1 MSHKASRSFVETA
14 AIKAAVLHHE
24 QAVLAALRI
33 NWQAGRG
40 PHIDCPY
47 PDHGG
52 KNDFRWDDQQAKAF
66 CSCRDPHSIFDV
78 VQGMTGG
85 DFEAAKLFVAETIGR
100 SDLIRGKSDRQ
111 GTYRGRVEDL
121 LAPSGDNRDD
131 SLPLAYLAHRLHVPA
146 SDVLMPSTRF
156 AGHKALGYYDPP
168 PVGSA
173 KPVLAAQPPCAVYE
187 TVAADGR
194 VHAMRIYLAE
204 GGHGKADLG
213 GRDPKKSVRV
223 PEGSTSTSGCGVV
236 WGDAKVAEH
245 VYVCEGIET
254 GAAIAY
260 AMTSAIGFGHVA
272 VVAAI
277 SAGGMEA
284 FRPWPATKL
293 VTVAADRDEGAAP
306 GKQPSRRGEMAARKL
321 GLSLRDRVSIS
332 IALPGGAGEKVD
344 WLDIHVRDGANAV
357 RRGLD
362 AAVPFVPTA
371 EEAGM
376 APPSNLEG
384 ARNTKLTRLRFSELH
399 ARIDTDDFVQ
409 GLLTT
414 TALSVFY
421 GDSNAGK
428 TFVVLDLA
436 LHIAMGWPWHGRRVE
451 QGGVVYVAAEGGSG
465 VLNRIEAFKRH
476 HDIAPALEVP
486 FSLVPSPVNLLDP
499 EADVHELIALV
510 QDEAAGLGEPVK
522 LVVIDTL
529 SRALAGGNENAS
541 EDMGALVMNVDRIR
555 KETGAHL
562 LLVHHCGKD
571 SAKGARGHSL
581 LRAATDTEVE
591 IARSES
597 AKGGVITVTKQRDLP
612 IPAPFGYGLKTIEL
626 GVNRH
631 GETVTSCVVEPCDH
645 QGAAGNRKKKTDL
658 ALKLQ
663 ALRNVVFD
671 KGITVMSRGVA
682 PVPSVR
688 IADFYEMLKSQGMIG
703 AERKDTE
710 LKQGQRIVAELRKA
724 ALAATGSDRIWLINP
739 EELST

>member
-1 MSHKASRSFVETA
+1 MSHEASHNFVETA

-66 CSCRDPHSIFDV
+66 CSCRNAHDIFDV
-78 VQGMTGG
+78 VRGMTGA
-85 DFEAAKLFVAETIGR
+85 DFAAAKLFVAETIGR

-111 GTYRGRVEDL
+111 GTHGRVEDL
-121 LAPSGDNRDD
+121 LAPPDDNRDD
-131 SLPLAYLAHRLHVPA
+131 SLPLTYLAHRLGVPV

-173 KPVLAAQPPCAVYE
+173 KPILVAQPPCAVFE

-204 GGHGKADLG
+204 DGYGKADLG

-321 GLSLRDRVSIS
+321 GLSLRDRVSVS
-332 IALPGGAGEKVD
+332 IALPGGADEKVD
-344 WLDIHVRDGANAV
+344 WLDIHVRDGTDAV

-371 EEAGM
+371 EEAGI
-376 APPSNLEG
+376 APPSNQEG

-436 LHIAMGWPWHGRRVE
+436 LHIALGWPWHGRRVE
-451 QGGVVYVAAEGGSG
+451 RGGVVYVAAEGGSG

-476 HDIAPALEVP
+476 HDLAPNLEVP

-499 EADVHELIALV
+499 EADVDELIALI

-562 LLVHHCGKD
+562 LLIHHCGKD
-571 SAKGARGHSL
+571 AAKGARGHSL

-597 AKGGVITVTKQRDLP
+597 AKGGAITVTKQRDLP
-612 IPAPFGYGLKTIEL
+612 IPAPFGYGLTTIEL

-631 GETVTSCVVEPCDH
+631 GETVTSCVVEPCEH
-645 QGAAGNRKKKTDL
+645 QAVTGRRKKKSDIML
-658 ALKLQ
+658 HLQ
-663 ALRNVVFD
+663 ALKNVIAA
-671 KGITVMSRGVA
+671 KGIVLNSRDVA
-682 PVPSVR
+682 SVPSVST
-688 IADFYEMLKSQGMIG
+688 ADFHEMLKSQSLVG
-703 AERKDTE
+703 ADKKDTE
-710 LKQGQRIVAELRKA
+710 NQQVRRIIYGLCRENW
-724 ALAATGSDRIWLINP
+724 AATGGRRIWLHNP
-739 EELST
+739 EELSA

>member
-1 MSHKASRSFVETA
+1 MSHEASHNFVETA

-24 QAVLAALRI
+24 HAVLAALRI

-47 PDHGG
+47 PNHGG

-66 CSCRDPHSIFDV
+66 CSCRNAHDIFDV
-78 VQGMTGG
+78 VRGMTGA
-85 DFEAAKLFVAETIGR
+85 DFAAAKLFVAETIGR

-111 GTYRGRVEDL
+111 GTHRRVEDL
-121 LAPSGDNRDD
+121 LAPPDGNRDD
-131 SLPLAYLAHRLHVPA
+131 SLPLTYLAHRLRVPA

-194 VHAMRIYLAE
+194 VHAMRIYLAD
-204 GGHGKADLG
+204 GGRGKADLD

-223 PEGSTSTSGCGVV
+223 PEGSVSTSGCGVV

-260 AMTSAIGFGHVA
+260 AMKPSVGDGHVA

-321 GLSLRDRVSIS
+321 GLSLRDRVPVS

-344 WLDIHVRDGANAV
+344 WLDIHVRDGADAV
-357 RRGLD
+357 RCGLD

-376 APPSNLEG
+376 APASNQEG

-414 TALSVFY
+414 STMSVFY
-421 GDSNAGK
+421 GDSNVGK

-436 LHIAMGWPWHGRRVE
+436 LHVALGWPWQGRRVE
-451 QGGVVYVAAEGGSG
+451 KGGVIYVAAEGGGG

-476 HDIAPALEVP
+476 HSLAPDLEVP
-486 FSLVPSPVNLLDP
+486 FSLVPSSVDLLDP
-499 EADVHELIALV
+499 AADTNELIALI
-510 QDEAAGLGEPVK
+510 QEEAATFGEPVK

-541 EDMGALVMNVDRIR
+541 EDMGALVKNMDRIR
-555 KETGAHL
+555 EETGAHAML
-562 LLVHHCGKD
+562 IHHSGKD
-571 SAKGARGHSL
+571 AGKGARGHSL
-581 LRAATDTEVE
+581 LRGAVDTLVE
-591 IARSES
+591 LARSES
-597 AKGGVITVTKQRDLP
+597 AKGGAITVTKQRDLP

-631 GETVTSCVVEPCDH
+631 GETVTSCVVEPCAH
-645 QGAAGNRKKKTDL
+645 QAAAGSRKKKSDIML
-658 ALKLQ
+658 HLQ
-663 ALRNVVFD
+663 ALNNVIAA
-671 KGITVMSRGVA
+671 KGITVNSREVA
-682 PVPSVR
+682 SVPSVST
-688 IADFYEMLKSQGMIG
+688 ADFHEMLKSQSLVG
-703 AERKDTE
+703 AEKKDTE
-710 LKQGQRIVAELRKA
+710 NKQVQRIIYGLCREGW
-724 ALAATGSDRIWLINP
+724 AATGGRRIWLRPP
-739 EELST
+739 EELSV

>member
-1 MSHKASRSFVETA
+1 MSHEASHNFIETA

-24 QAVLAALRI
+24 HAVLAALRI

-40 PHIDCPY
+40 SHIDCPY

-66 CSCRDPHSIFDV
+66 CSCRTAHDIFDV
-78 VQGMTGG
+78 VQGMNGV
-85 DFEAAKLFVAETIGR
+85 DFEAAKHFVAEAIGR

-111 GTYRGRVEDL
+111 GTHRRRVEDL
-121 LAPSGDNRDD
+121 LAPPDGNRDD
-131 SLPLAYLAHRLHVPA
+131 SLPLTYLAHRLHVPA
-146 SDVLMPSTRF
+146 GDVLMPSTRF

-173 KPVLAAQPPCAVYE
+173 KPVLVAQPPCAIYE

-194 VHAMRIYLAE
+194 VHAMRIYLAD
-204 GGHGKADLG
+204 GGRGKADLD
-213 GRDPKKSVRV
+213 GRDSKKSVRV
-223 PEGSTSTSGCGVV
+223 PEGSASTSGCGVV
-236 WGDAKVAEH
+236 WGDAKGAEH

-260 AMTSAIGFGHVA
+260 AMTPAVGIGHVA

-293 VTVAADRDEGAAP
+293 VTVAADRDDGAAP
-306 GKQPSRRGEMAARKL
+306 GKRPSHRGEMAARKL
-321 GLSLRDRVSIS
+321 GLSLRDRVPVS

-344 WLDIHVRDGANAV
+344 WLDIHVRDGADGV
-357 RRGLD
+357 RRGLA

-384 ARNTKLTRLRFSELH
+384 ARNTKLTRFRFSELH

-421 GDSNAGK
+421 GDSNVGK
-428 TFVVLDLA
+428 TFVVLDMA
-436 LHIAMGWPWHGRRVE
+436 LHVALGWPWHGRRVE
-451 QGGVVYVAAEGGSG
+451 KGGVIYVAAEGGSG
-465 VLNRIEAFKRH
+465 ALNRIEAFKRYH
-476 HDIAPALEVP
+476 NLAPELEVP
-486 FSLVPSPVNLLDP
+486 FSLVPSSVNLLDP
-499 EADVHELIALV
+499 EADVDDLIALI
-510 QDEAAGLGEPVK
+510 QDEAAVLGEPVK

-541 EDMGALVMNVDRIR
+541 DDMGALVNNVGRIR
-555 KETGAHL
+555 DETGTHL
-562 LLVHHCGKD
+562 LLIHHCGKD
-571 SAKGARGHSL
+571 PAKGARGHSL
-581 LRAATDTEVE
+581 LRAATDTMIE

-597 AKGGVITVTKQRDLP
+597 AKGGAITVTKQRDLP
-612 IPAPFGYGLKTIEL
+612 IPVPFGYGLKTIEL
-626 GVNRH
+626 GINRH
-631 GETVTSCVVEPCDH
+631 GEAVTSCVVEPCDH
-645 QGAAGNRKKKTDL
+645 QGAASSRKKKTDL

-663 ALRNVVFD
+663 ALRNVLFD
-671 KGITVMSRGVA
+671 KGIIVTSRGVA

-688 IADFYEMLKSQGMIG
+688 IADFYEMLKSQGVIG

-710 LKQGQRIVAELRKA
+710 LKQGQRVVAELRKA
-724 ALAATGSDRIWLINP
+724 ALAATGSDRIWLCNP
-739 EELST
+739 EELSV

>member
-1 MSHKASRSFVETA
+1 MIELNSHNFVETA
-14 AIKAAVLHHE
+14 AIKAALLHHE
-24 QAVLAALRI
+24 HAVLAALRI

-66 CSCRDPHSIFDV
+66 CSCRNPHSIFDV

-100 SDLIRGKSDRQ
+100 SDLIREKSDRQ

-121 LAPSGDNRDD
+121 LAPLDSNRDD

-146 SDVLMPSTRF
+146 SDVLMPSTRL

-168 PVGSA
+168 RVGST

-194 VHAMRIYLAE
+194 VHAMRIYLADD
-204 GGHGKADLG
+204 GRGKADLD

-223 PEGSTSTSGCGVV
+223 PEGSVSTSGCGVV
-236 WGDAKVAEH
+236 WGDAKGAEH

-260 AMTSAIGFGHVA
+260 ALKPAISEGHVA

-284 FRPWPATKL
+284 FRPWPATML

-321 GLSLRDRVSIS
+321 GLSLRDCVSVS

-344 WLDIHVRDGANAV
+344 WLDIHVRDGADAV

-362 AAVPFVPTA
+362 AAVPFMPTA
-371 EEAGM
+371 EEAGT
-376 APPSNLEG
+376 APLSNQEA

-414 TALSVFY
+414 STMSVFY
-421 GDSNAGK
+421 GDSNVGK

-436 LHIAMGWPWHGRRVE
+436 LHVALGWPWHGRRVE
-451 QGGVVYVAAEGGSG
+451 KGGVIYVAAEGGGG

-476 HDIAPALEVP
+476 HSLVPDLDVP
-486 FSLVPSPVNLLDP
+486 FSLVPSSVDLLDP
-499 EADVHELIALV
+499 AADTNELIALI
-510 QDEAAGLGEPVK
+510 QEEAATFGEPVK
-522 LVVIDTL
+522 LVVVDTL

-541 EDMGALVMNVDRIR
+541 EDMGALVKNMDRIR
-555 KETGAHL
+555 QQTGAHAML
-562 LLVHHCGKD
+562 IHHSGKD
-571 SAKGARGHSL
+571 AGKGARGHSL
-581 LRAATDTEVE
+581 LRGAVDTLVE
-591 IARSES
+591 IMRSES
-597 AKGGVITVTKQRDLP
+597 AKGGVIKIQKQRDLP
-612 IPAPFGYGLKTIEL
+612 ISLEFGYGLKTIEL

-631 GETVTSCVVEPCDH
+631 GETVTSCVVEPCAH

-663 ALRNVVFD
+663 ALRNVLFD

-682 PVPSVR
+682 PLPSVR

-724 ALAATGSDRIWLINP
+724 ALAATGSDRIWLLPP
-739 EELST
+739 EEPST

>member
-1 MSHKASRSFVETA
+1 MSHEASHNFVETA

-66 CSCRDPHSIFDV
+66 CSCRNAHDIFDV
-78 VQGMTGG
+78 VRGMTGA
-85 DFEAAKLFVAETIGR
+85 DFAAAKLFVAETIGR

-111 GTYRGRVEDL
+111 GTHRRVEDL
-121 LAPSGDNRDD
+121 LAPPDGNRDD
-131 SLPLAYLAHRLHVPA
+131 SLPLTYLAHRLRVPA
-146 SDVLMPSTRF
+146 CDVLMPSTRF

-173 KPVLAAQPPCAVYE
+173 KPVLVAQPPCAVYE

-204 GGHGKADLG
+204 DGYGKADLG

-260 AMTSAIGFGHVA
+260 AMTPAIGIGHVA

-293 VTVAADRDEGAAP
+293 VTVAADRDEGAAL

-321 GLSLRDRVSIS
+321 GLSLRDRVPVS

-344 WLDIHVRDGANAV
+344 WLDIHVRDGADAV
-357 RRGLD
+357 QRGLD

-371 EEAGM
+371 EEAGK
-376 APPSNLEG
+376 APSSNQEG

-436 LHIAMGWPWHGRRVE
+436 LHIALGWPWHGRRVE
-451 QGGVVYVAAEGGSG
+451 RGGVVYVAAEGGSG

-476 HDIAPALEVP
+476 HDLAPNLEVP

-499 EADVHELIALV
+499 EADVEELIALI
-510 QDEAAGLGEPVK
+510 QGEAAGLGEPVK

-562 LLVHHCGKD
+562 LLIHHCGKD
-571 SAKGARGHSL
+571 AAKGARGHSL

-597 AKGGVITVTKQRDLP
+597 AKGGAITVTKQRDLP

-631 GETVTSCVVEPCDH
+631 GETVTSCAVEPCEH
-645 QGAAGNRKKKTDL
+645 QGAAGRRKKKSDIML
-658 ALKLQ
+658 HLQ
-663 ALRNVVFD
+663 ALKNVIAA
-671 KGITVMSRGVA
+671 KGIVVSSRDVA
-682 PVPSVR
+682 SVPSVST
-688 IADFYEMLKSQGMIG
+688 ADFHEMLKSQSLVG
-703 AERKDTE
+703 AEKKDTE
-710 LKQGQRIVAELRKA
+710 NQQVRRIIYGLCQENW
-724 ALAATGSDRIWLINP
+724 AATGGRRIWLCNP
-739 EELST
+739 EELSA